1 MNVALLLGRK
11 GSKGFPGKNTIPIL
25 GHPLAWYPMQTA
37 LAVNEIDQVYLS
49 TNDPKLMQIATELG
63 VKIIERPE
71 HLANDEALG
80 EHAYA
85 HGYREIRKLQKQKIE
100 LLVLLFCNAATI
112 SVQAIREGIV
122 KLRGNPSLDS
132 AVTVSRYNMWSPLRA
147 RKLDRE
153 GCLQPFVPF
162 EFFGDPKTL
171 NCDRDSQGDVW
182 YADMGCSI
190 VRPHCLEN
198 MEAGLLPQKWMGQ
211 NISPIFQEAGC
222 DVDYEWQVPVIEWW
236 IKKYWDVEAD
246 V

>member
-1 MNVALLLGRK
+1 
-11 GSKGFPGKNTIPIL
+11 
-25 GHPLAWYPMQTA
+25 
-37 LAVNEIDQVYLS
+37 
-49 TNDPKLMQIATELG
+49 MQIATELG

-100 LLVLLFCNAATI
+100 LVVLLFCNAATI

-122 KLRGNPSLDS
+122 KLGGNSSLDS

-162 EFFGDPKTL
+162 DVFGDPKTL

-182 YADMGCSI
+182 YADMGCSV

-198 MEAGLLPQKWMGQ
+198 LESGLLPQKWMGQ
-211 NISPIFQEAGC
+211 NIYPIYQEAGC
-222 DVDYEWQVPVIEWW
+222 DVDYEWQVPVVEWW
-236 IKKYWDVEAD
+236 IQKYWDVETEK
-246 V
+246 